1 MNRRSF
7 FRSAA
12 YAAFFTFVLTTS
24 FACGGG
30 GGDGGTSGI
39 LTATFVPDTP
49 SPGANTVSMQAGSTS
64 ATDFNVDISVT
75 DTNDVYGA
83 AFDVTYDAARVSYQ
97 SYDASGSFLRD
108 GGIPSGSLSF
118 IVDAVSTPGRLIVS
132 ATRLNVQ
139 PGVDVVGTRDLIVL
153 RFRARTSF
161 PATPIAFDA
170 AQPRVLVDNLEQP
183 IAATWASGAVSATV
197 N

>member
-1 MNRRSF
+1 MNRRSI

-30 GGDGGTSGI
+30 GDSGASGI

-49 SPGANTVSMQAGSTS
+49 SPGANTVSMQAGAAS
-64 ATDFNVDISVT
+64 ATDFNVRIAVT

-83 AFDVTYDAARVSYQ
+83 AFDVTYDAARISYQ

-139 PGVDVVGTRDLIVL
+139 PGVDVTGTRDLIVL

-161 PATPIAFDA
+161 AATPIAFDA
-170 AQPRVLVDNLEQP
+170 AQPRVLDDNLGQP
-183 IAATWASGAVSATV
+183 IAVTWSSGAVSAVV